1 MRNSILIAFAAL
13 FCQNISGQN
22 LKIELVNK
30 TGFDIDSL
38 AISCKYI
45 GLLKKD
51 SSITLECEKI
61 SIQSGMILLFPTGF
75 IKGKKSERQI
85 LQCGTGITSVS
96 DGNYVFDIGMIENIA
111 GFQLYN
117 KRQVYKE

>member
-1 MRNSILIAFAAL
+1 MRNSILIAFAVL

-38 AISCKYI
+38 TVSCKYI

-51 SSITLECEKI
+51 SSIILECDKI
-61 SIQSGMILLFPTGF
+61 SIQSGMIMLFPKDLF
-75 IKGKKSERQI
+75 FVIKDYR
-85 LQCGTGITSVS
+85 
-96 DGNYVFDIGMIENIA
+96 NIA
-111 GFQLYN
+111 I
-117 KRQVYKE
+117 